1 MTKPFWETKT
11 LQEMTKAEWES
22 VCDGC
27 ARCCLHKLED
37 EDTGKVYYTAVVCR
51 YLDQE
56 ACSCTDY
63 ENRHTNVP
71 NCVEL
76 TPDRVDEFHWLPT
89 TCSYRMLAEGKG
101 LADWHPL
108 IAGDRSLMIIE
119 GIAVTDKVVDETF
132 VHPDDYETQIIHW
145 VEQ

>member
-1 MTKPFWETKT
+1 MAQFWETKS
-11 LQEMTKAEWES
+11 LKEMSKQEWES
-22 VCDGC
+22 LCDGC

-37 EDTGKVYYTAVVCR
+37 EDDGEVYYTAVVCR
-51 YLDQE
+51 YLDHE
-56 ACSCTDY
+56 SCRCGDY
-63 ENRHTNVP
+63 ENRHVNVP

-76 TPDRVDEFHWLPT
+76 SPARVDEFHWLPT
-89 TCSYRMLAEGKG
+89 TCAYRRLAEGRG

-108 IAGDRSLMIIE
+108 IAGSRNKMHAA
-119 GIAVTDKVVDETF
+119 GITVTDKVIDERH